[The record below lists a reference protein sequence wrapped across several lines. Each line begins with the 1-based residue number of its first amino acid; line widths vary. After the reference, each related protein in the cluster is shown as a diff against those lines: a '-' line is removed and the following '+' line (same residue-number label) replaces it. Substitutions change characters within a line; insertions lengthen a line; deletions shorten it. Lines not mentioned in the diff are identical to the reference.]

1 MSDRN
6 KSYEQLMAEV
16 ASLRRQVIKLK
27 MTKMAFDAQHQLM
40 RTFATTLQAAK
51 GTLMV
56 RAMLQQIVTIGTKL
70 TRAESSSL
78 FLLDTN
84 GVVTE
89 SILAR
94 GATLRGQK
102 QRLIGQVLDKGLAGW
117 VYRHRKL
124 GLITDTIEDERWL
137 TLPNQPYT
145 VRSALG
151 VPILMG
157 KEVLGILTLTH
168 SKAGHFSP
176 EAAHLMQITAESMA
190 LVLDNARLYHER
202 QQQEL
207 DLELKQAQQ
216 KTTAQSRQSVTQP
229 FSEKEFSRI
238 GMYILFGEGNF
249 LYVNPRLAETFGYTF
264 GELISLESVLELV
277 CLDNRKFVEQQIYS
291 CIQGQSKNLYCR
303 FKGQRKDRSL
313 INVEVYGNR
322 TKLYGRFVIIGA
334 LRVI

>member
-1 MSDRN
+1 
-6 KSYEQLMAEV
+6 
-16 ASLRRQVIKLK
+16 
-27 MTKMAFDAQHQLM
+27 
-40 RTFATTLQAAK
+40 
-51 GTLMV
+51 
-56 RAMLQQIVTIGTKL
+56 
-70 TRAESSSL
+70 
-78 FLLDTN
+78 
-84 GVVTE
+84 
-89 SILAR
+89 
-94 GATLRGQK
+94 
-102 QRLIGQVLDKGLAGW
+102 
-117 VYRHRKL
+117 
-124 GLITDTIEDERWL
+124 
-137 TLPNQPYT
+137 
-145 VRSALG
+145 
-151 VPILMG
+151 MG

-168 SKAGHFSP
+168 SRPGHFSP
-176 EAAHLMQITAESMA
+176 ESAHLMQITAESMA

-207 DLELKQAQQ
+207 DLELKQTQPE
-216 KTTAQSRQSVTQP
+216 KTAQSRQTIPSS

-249 LYVNPRLAETFGYTF
+249 LYVNPRLAEIFGYTF

-277 CLDNRKFVEQQIYS
+277 CLDNRKFIEQQIYS